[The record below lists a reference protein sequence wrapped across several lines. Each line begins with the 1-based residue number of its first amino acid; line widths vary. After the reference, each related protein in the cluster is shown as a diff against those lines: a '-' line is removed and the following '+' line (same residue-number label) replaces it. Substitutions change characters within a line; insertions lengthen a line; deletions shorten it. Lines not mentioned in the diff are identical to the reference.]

1 MADRPTMRGLEAV
14 RSKVARREYKGCSS
28 LTPHSQSPTSDFY
41 SHLLENPGAASFQSG
56 MGGGA
61 GWVCDAEDVV
71 TEINGNA
78 QLAGYGTE
86 RTDTEEMCVGTDNG
100 LNLFIQPKPFG
111 GREAWCGGAG
121 RWGVVLDRAV
131 VGVTA
136 LDEEF
141 VKDVVGSC
149 EVADFPSPGVGVT
162 LEWQE
167 SSQNFAITN
176 VE

>member
-1 MADRPTMRGLEAV
+1 M
-14 RSKVARREYKGCSS
+14 
-28 LTPHSQSPTSDFY
+28 
-41 SHLLENPGAASFQSG
+41 
-56 MGGGA
+56 
-61 GWVCDAEDVV
+61 
-71 TEINGNA
+71 TEINGNV

-86 RTDTEEMCVGTDNG
+86 RADTEGMCGYTDNG
-100 LNLFIQPKPFG
+100 LNLFIQPKLFG

-121 RWGVVLDRAV
+121 RWGVVLDRVV

-136 LDEEF
+136 LGEKF

-149 EVADFPSPGVGVT
+149 EVADFPSLGEAAT

-167 SSQNFAITN
+167 SSQNFAIPS

>member
-1 MADRPTMRGLEAV
+1 VIG
-14 RSKVARREYKGCSS
+14 
-28 LTPHSQSPTSDFY
+28 
-41 SHLLENPGAASFQSG
+41 
-56 MGGGA
+56 
-61 GWVCDAEDVV
+61 
-71 TEINGNA
+71 INGNA
-78 QLAGYGTE
+78 QPTGYGTE
-86 RTDTEEMCVGTDNG
+86 RADTEEMCGDTDNG
-100 LNLFIQPKPFG
+100 LNLFIQPKLFG
-111 GREAWCGGAG
+111 GREAWCGGVG